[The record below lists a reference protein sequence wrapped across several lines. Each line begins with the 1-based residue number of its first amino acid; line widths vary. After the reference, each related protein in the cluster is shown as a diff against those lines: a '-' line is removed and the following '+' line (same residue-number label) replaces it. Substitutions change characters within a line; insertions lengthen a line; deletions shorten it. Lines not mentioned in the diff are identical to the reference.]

1 MTSLYGPRHLADG
14 WGDSRGELWIPSY
27 EGLYRWFRS
36 KLPTAIVQAEGERSP
51 VRCGCKTNG
60 RRGRPV

>member
-36 KLPTAIVQAEGERSP
+36 KLPTAIESKP
-51 VRCGCKTNG
+51 
-60 RRGRPV
+60 RGSDPL